1 MKRYLFIYGEL
12 NGGGA
17 ERVLLDILRNFDYSK
32 NQVDLLQINAGG
44 LLIDEVPKEV
54 NVLSAWNGYP
64 MSYKIALRCSLWLGY
79 NVLLQKRLLKVLS
92 GKRYDVAISFLE
104 GMPTKCHAL
113 ITDVADRN
121 YSWVHCDLDKFR
133 YTSNL
138 FREGEELNAYN
149 KMNAVVSVSKDTA
162 EAFAR
167 RFRECKAKS
176 VVIYNPIDQVKIK
189 NMAAETSVDSPI
201 FTISVCGRLT
211 PQKKIDRVLRLAKRL
226 KANELKVKFML
237 VGDGEL
243 AAQLHKMAN
252 DLNVEDMVDFVGF
265 TRNPY
270 PYIKASQ
277 MLISTS
283 CAEGF
288 SLVICE
294 AMTLGVPVVSTKTAG
309 PMEILDN
316 NKYGLLC
323 EHDDDSIY
331 EAVYKMYTDDNLR
344 NHYSQIGKERV
355 NMFAINNTLKKVYEL

>member
-17 ERVLLDILRNFDYSK
+17 ERVLLDILRNFDYD
-32 NQVDLLQINAGG
+32 NNEVDLLQINAGG
-44 LLIDEVPKEV
+44 LLIDEVPNEV
-54 NVLSAWNGYP
+54 NILSAWNGYP
-64 MSYKIALRCSLWLGY
+64 MSYKMALRCSLWMGY
-79 NVLLQKRLLKVLS
+79 DYLLRRRLLKTLG
-92 GKRYDVAISFLE
+92 GKHYDVAISFLE

-138 FREGEELNAYN
+138 FRGNEELHAYN
-149 KMNAVVSVSKDTA
+149 KMDAVVSVSRDTA

-167 RFRECKAKS
+167 RFKECKAKS
-176 VVIYNPIDQVKIK
+176 VVVYNPIDQVKIK
-189 NMAAETSVDSPI
+189 NMADETSVDSPV

-211 PQKKIDRVLRLAKRL
+211 PPKKIDRVLRLAKRL
-226 KANELKVKFML
+226 KANNIKVKIML
-237 VGDGEL
+237 IGDGEL
-243 AAQLHKMAN
+243 AMQMHQMAI
-252 DLNVEDMVDFVGF
+252 DLNVEDRVEFVGF

-277 MLISTS
+277 MLLSTS

-294 AMTLGVPVVSTKTAG
+294 AMTLGVPVVSTKTSG

-331 EAVYKMYTDDNLR
+331 EAVYKMYTDESLQR
-344 NHYSQIGKERV
+344 YYSQIGKDRV
-355 NMFAINNTLKKVYEL
+355 NMFSIDKTLKNIYEL